1 MLGISRTTSP
11 ISSVAVPSGATW
23 ALVVSAA
30 VRASEATRAA
40 CAALPGDL
48 GDRRRHLLVAG
59 RDRLPSLTVRVAP
72 AAVPDLSETW
82 AASPLRRPGRVGE
95 PVDGRPHLGGR
106 AGDRA
111 DGHGHLLD
119 EAVERGG
126 KLTRLVVAPYGHAL
140 GQIAFAV
147 GDLGHPAAPPTDRPH
162 HRPGEQQR
170 DQGRPPAPRREPD
183 R

>member
-1 MLGISRTTSP
+1 MLGIGRTTSP

-30 VRASEATRAA
+30 VRASEATWAA

-48 GDRRRHLLVAG
+48 AVICSAPAATDCT
-59 RDRLPSLTVRVAP
+59 PSLTVRVAP